1 MLVNKAYRYELKPN
15 KAQLVLLKKHAGCA
29 RFAWNWGLAERK
41 RLWEEEGKTAN
52 AIELHRK
59 LNRLKKTHF
68 PWMYEVS
75 KCAPQEALRDLDRA
89 FKNFFEGRAAFPKF
103 KKKRVHD
110 SFRLTGAIKVFPKHV
125 QLPRL
130 GKVRVKEETAKFRG
144 RILSATVSR
153 EADRWYVS
161 LQVELEISDPA
172 PVEGDPIG
180 VDVGLDHFA
189 VLSTGEK
196 IEAPKSLERNLK
208 RLKKLSRR
216 HSRKQK
222 GSNNRKK
229 SALRLARLHR
239 RIKNQRRDFLH
250 KLSTR
255 LAKTKPVVV
264 LEDLAVRNL
273 LANGRLSRQIA
284 DAAWGSSGGCWSTRP
299 GGTAQNSW

>member
-1 MLVNKAYRYELKPN
+1 
-15 KAQLVLLKKHAGCA
+15 
-29 RFAWNWGLAERK
+29 
-41 RLWEEEGKTAN
+41 
-52 AIELHRK
+52 
-59 LNRLKKTHF
+59 
-68 PWMYEVS
+68 MYEVS

-103 KKKRVHD
+103 KKKGVHD
-110 SFRLTGAIKVFPKHV
+110 SFRLTGTIKVFPKHV

-130 GKVRVKEETAKFRG
+130 GKVRVKEETTKFRG
-144 RILSATVSR
+144 RILSATLSR
-153 EADRWYVS
+153 EADRWHVS
-161 LQVELEISDPA
+161 LQVELEIPDPA

-196 IEAPKSLERNLK
+196 IEAPRSLERNLK
-208 RLKKLSRR
+208 RLKKLSRQ

-222 GSNNRKK
+222 GSSNRKK

-255 LAKTKPVVV
+255 LAKTKPVIVV
-264 LEDLAVRNL
+264 EDLAVENMVK
-273 LANGRLSRQIA
+273 NGRLSRAIA
-284 DAAWGSSGGCWSTRP
+284 DAAWGEFRRMLEYKTRWYGSRLAVAPRFFPSSRRCSACGHVLSELRLSIRHWTCPECGACHDRDVNAAVNLLQWF
-299 GGTAQNSW
+299 NSA